1 MSARPLAI
9 LAFLAALNLSAWSED
24 AKHPILLPDGP
35 SRAGWEAF
43 VKNDFPG
50 AATAFKQ
57 ALDANPGDLDVLEGM
72 RWTFVSMGRY
82 KDAQAVN
89 LRMLNAGKGD
99 ALGSVFAQRAIDAL
113 HFVESR
119 ADVLSTFEKLAPES
133 APVIAAYLRD
143 EMSFMHQQAGKY
155 DEARKAIEGN
165 GYVGRWV
172 FAAGPFGEKDKNNPI
187 ERRFAPERPIT
198 SLDFKDENGRPVKV
212 VRDATNLDRD
222 LDLDAMFRD
231 TSGVYYAMTNLVA
244 DVERDVTL
252 IVVADPPNRIYLRG
266 RMIASEPDDEP
277 FRRLGGQLYH
287 VRLAKGSNPLL
298 VKVNVLKALVVRV
311 AGDDY
316 APVQGVK
323 VEGLSDKELAA
334 HEVSTA
340 RGFVMGEKMVGSTA
354 ALLAKRL
361 KLEGET
367 KEPKA
372 PENAEQAR
380 ARLRAL
386 AEHGALTLPQAV
398 WLEMVLQREND
409 ARSRERLARRMAE
422 TYGDS
427 VGVLDL
433 AASALSAAGASQG
446 NNESREIEEA
456 RRLREH
462 ALKLVP
468 GSQQHLVMLAD
479 FFRNR
484 DLNEQAFDLVKKCA
498 DAHPDSSFA
507 MAELGREYERK
518 HFLVEAERCF
528 EKAAQ
533 LDNAQLR
540 TLANFHDIYGNRARG
555 RELREQMRKLGML
568 SVDEQY
574 TEALAREDYAE
585 AERMIEA
592 QKRWQPERADDIE
605 ERHVQMLVAKGDL
618 QGAYALRQKM
628 YDAQSA
634 RTGKRAS
641 PVALVDLAIRLGKLD
656 DAKGMLTTY
665 LAKHPNDYEARRRL
679 RDMAGSDEKHWW
691 TGYDVNVSDIDTSH
705 FTNAQYPSANHAW
718 IVDFMVTKV
727 MPDLSRES
735 YVHIAQKVLNLQ
747 GINELSEV
755 LVRAQREDLVFI
767 RTLNP
772 DGSAYMPQNQHNF
785 NLAQTASL
793 YKVGPGSILEHAYL
807 EHLDSDEN
815 DPAFTMAFNF
825 NAIDAPR
832 AVSRWIVMIPDSV
845 KDKLDIT
852 RIRPELVDEKIL
864 SGPAG
869 YTVYQWTN
877 KRIEGIKA
885 ERLMPSEFERE
896 TIPLVTIET
905 RDTPVHANTFMIRRH
920 RDIIPDAAIAKAKEL
935 AEAVKT
941 APAAKNRPEYAAFEA
956 IVFWVRDNIEAGNE
970 SRTLDDVWFSK
981 RGSSQQLTVLAREMA
996 KAAGLNVHSALVNG
1010 AYLPGHVWHSKTAKR
1025 MWEPSQLAG
1034 FGSGGQLLVLEP
1046 QWGNERWAQFPPGG
1060 QRPKFFSPFD
1070 VNAIQPGAMAL
1081 VADDGGV
1088 RIKRVLGDRLG
1099 QTIYKQTVKAELE
1112 ATGAAATSST
1122 VEFFGQRAGLFR
1134 EALNDPRQKERLRDQ
1149 LAHMWPNQTVANFQV
1164 LGESD
1169 TERPLAFNLTGRVA
1183 KLAEQ
1188 ANGAFYL
1195 LPFNDAPVVL
1205 ALRGQA
1211 QRENDLIIH
1220 DDTMASEFDRA
1231 AVFEAPEGFA
1241 WTEVPDDIFIVTEFG
1256 FYAADFNVEG
1266 RELRCTRSTLIPA
1279 QRVTPEKYGEFM
1291 NFIKQIG
1298 EHATQRVAYSKY
1310 EAKDFG
1316 NRIRPIFSQGY
1327 ASAGEEWKKEKA
1339 KEKGAEKEK
1348 SAEKGTEKATE
1359 KGKDAEK
1366 TKDAPK
1372 N

>member
-1 MSARPLAI
+1 MSVRPIPTL
-9 LAFLAALNLSAWSED
+9 FFVAALALTAWCED
-24 AKHPILLPDGP
+24 AKHPITLPDGP

-43 VKNDFPG
+43 VKNDFAT
-50 AATAFKQ
+50 AATSFKQ
-57 ALDANPGDLDVLEGM
+57 ALDANPDDLDILEGM
-72 RWTFVSMGRY
+72 RWTYVAMGRY
-82 KDAQAVN
+82 KEAQGVN
-89 LRMLNAGKGD
+89 LRMLRAGKGD

-113 HFVESR
+113 FFVESR
-119 ADVLSTFEKLAPES
+119 AEVLGTFEKLAQDS
-133 APVIAAYLRD
+133 SPVISAYLRD
-143 EMSFMHQQAGKY
+143 EMSLLLQYSGKY
-155 DEARKAIEGN
+155 DEARKAIESN

-187 ERRFAPERPIT
+187 ERRFAPERAIT
-198 SLDFKDENGRPVKV
+198 SLDFKDENGHKVKV

-222 LDLDAMFRD
+222 LDLDTMFQD

-244 DVERDVTL
+244 DVERDVIL
-252 IVVADPPNRIYLRG
+252 IVVADPPNKIFLRG
-266 RMIASEPDDEP
+266 RLIASEPDDEP

-287 VRLAKGSNPLL
+287 VRLAKGNNPLL
-298 VKVNVLKALVVRV
+298 VKLSVLKALIVRV
-311 AGDDY
+311 AGEDY
-316 APVQGVK
+316 APIPGVK
-323 VEGLSDKELAA
+323 VEGLSEKDLAA

-340 RGFVMGEKMVGSTA
+340 RGFVMGEKVVGSTA
-354 ALLAKRL
+354 ALLVRRL
-361 KLEGET
+361 RLEGET

-386 AEHGALTLPQAV
+386 AEEGVLTLPQAA
-398 WLEMVLQREND
+398 WLELVLQREND
-409 ARSRERLARRMAE
+409 SRSRERLARRMAE
-422 TYGDS
+422 TFGDS

-433 AASALSAAGASQG
+433 AAAALSAAGATQG

-456 RRLREH
+456 RRMREH

-468 GSQQHLVMLAD
+468 GSQQHLIMLAD

-518 HFLVEAERCF
+518 HFLVDAERCY

-540 TLANFHDIYGNRARG
+540 TLANFQDLYGIRARG

-592 QKRWQPERADDIE
+592 QKRWQPERADDID
-605 ERHVQMLVAKGDL
+605 ERHVHMLIAKGDL

-628 YDAQSA
+628 YETQTA

-641 PVALVDLAIRLGKLD
+641 PAALVDLAIRLGKMD
-656 DAKGMLTTY
+656 EAKEMLTAY
-665 LAKHPNDYEARRRL
+665 LAKHPNDYESRRRL
-679 RDMAGSDEKHWW
+679 SDLSGSDEKHWW
-691 TGYDVNVSDIDTSH
+691 AEYDVNVSDIDTSS
-705 FTNAQYPSANHAW
+705 FTNKKYPSANHAW
-718 IVDFMVTKV
+718 IVDFMVTKIL
-727 MPDLSRES
+727 PDLSRES

-755 LVRAQREDLVFI
+755 LVNAQSKDLIFI

-772 DGSAYMPQNQHNF
+772 DGSAYMPQNVHNF
-785 NLAQTASL
+785 NLSQTASL

-815 DPAFTMAFNF
+815 DPAFNMGFNF

-852 RIRPELVDEKIL
+852 RIRPEMVDEKIL
-864 SGPAG
+864 PGPAG

-896 TIPLVTIET
+896 VIPLVTIET
-905 RDTPVHANTFMIRRH
+905 RDTPMHANTFMIRRR
-920 RDIIPDAAIAKAKEL
+920 RDIIPDDAIAKAKEL
-935 AEAVKT
+935 AEAAKA
-941 APAAKNRPEYAAFEA
+941 APASKNRPEYAAFDA
-956 IVFWVRDNIEAGNE
+956 IVFWVRDNIEQGNE
-970 SRTLDDVWFSK
+970 SRTFDDVWFSK
-981 RGSSQQLTVLAREMA
+981 RGSSQQMTVLAREMA
-996 KAAGLNVHSALVNG
+996 KAAGLSVHSALVNG
-1010 AYLPGHVWHSKTAKR
+1010 SYLPGRVWHSKTAKR
-1025 MWEPSQLAG
+1025 LWEPSQLAG

-1046 QWGNERWAQFPPGG
+1046 QWGTERWAQFPSG
-1060 QRPKFFSPFD
+1060 QRPKFYSPFE
-1070 VNAIQPGAMAL
+1070 VNSIQPGALAL
-1081 VADDGGV
+1081 IADDGGV
-1088 RIKRVLGDRLG
+1088 RVKRMLGDRLG
-1099 QTIYKQTVKAELE
+1099 ETQFKQNSKVVLE
-1112 ATGAAATSST
+1112 ASGAATTSNT
-1122 VEFFGQRAGLFR
+1122 LELFGMGAGRFR
-1134 EALNDPRQKERLRDQ
+1134 EALNDPRQKERLREQ
-1149 LAHMWPNQTVANFQV
+1149 FAHIWPNHTITNFQI
-1164 LGESD
+1164 LGEMD
-1169 TERPLAFNLTGRVA
+1169 TERPLEFNIAGHID

-1195 LPFNDAPVVL
+1195 NPFIEKPRAVGL
-1205 ALRGQA
+1205 LGQT
-1211 QRENDLIIH
+1211 QRENDLVLQS
-1220 DDTMASEFDRA
+1220 DTMASELDNA
-1231 AVFEAPEGFA
+1231 LIYEAPEGFA
-1241 WTEVPDDIFIVTEFG
+1241 WTEVPDDIFITTEFG

-1266 RELRCTRSTLIPA
+1266 RELRCTRNCLIPA
-1279 QRVTPEKYGEFM
+1279 QRVTPEKYGEFLD
-1291 NFIKQIG
+1291 FIKQIG
-1298 EHATQRVAYSKY
+1298 EHAAQRVAYAKY
-1310 EAKDFG
+1310 DAKEFG

-1327 ASAGEEWKKEKA
+1327 ASAGEEGKKEKS
-1339 KEKGAEKEK
+1339 EKDTEAEN
-1348 SAEKGTEKATE
+1348 
-1359 KGKDAEK
+1359 

-1372 N
+1372 K